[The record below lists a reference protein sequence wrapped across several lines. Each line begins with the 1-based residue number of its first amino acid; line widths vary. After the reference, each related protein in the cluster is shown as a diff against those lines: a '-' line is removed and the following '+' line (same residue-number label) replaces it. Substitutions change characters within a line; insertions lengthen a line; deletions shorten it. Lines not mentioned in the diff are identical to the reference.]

1 MPNYVLSNTSYR
13 VVKGEYALNSAV
25 GYNLGKTKNFSN
37 PIKWCHFIVSA
48 GYATVAV
55 ITLAHVVWYF
65 AAREVLAY
73 PPDIYLRDYIILPFI
88 GLSAVNIAVDF
99 LVRSNRVPLVFK
111 EYISLTLFLIFSF
124 YLSLTHKTTTILFGS
139 FTLSVFVS
147 AIFSNTKITL
157 RILLMGTLALLISG
171 AKLYIEENLDSNVL
185 MDVFV
190 AWDMLL
196 CSYVLARVL
205 IRYGHDNLI
214 ALMCFY
220 NKQQSMQEQLK
231 LDAFTGLYN
240 RNTFDESMQKL
251 MEECRT
257 SNLCLSLAVIDVD
270 NFKRVNDVYG
280 HATGDRVLI
289 SLAQI
294 LKSIKKE
301 AIQVFRIGGD
311 EFAILFKGYSVQ
323 ESYQICENI
332 RKTMEASSLYEIDK
346 VTFSCGLAG
355 LSLQHA
361 SPDEL
366 LRSADSALYAAKS
379 KGRNKVATYDG
390 PTE

>member
-1 MPNYVLSNTSYR
+1 MNRDVD
-13 VVKGEYALNSAV
+13 
-25 GYNLGKTKNFSN
+25 YNLDKVESFSN
-37 PIKWCHFIVSA
+37 PIKWCHFIVNA
-48 GYATVAV
+48 GFATVAV

-88 GLSAVNIAVDF
+88 GLSAINVVVDF

-111 EYISLTLFLIFSF
+111 EYISLTLFVIFSF
-124 YLSLTHKTTTILFGS
+124 YLSLTHKITTILFGS
-139 FTLSVFVS
+139 YALSVLGS
-147 AIFSNTKITL
+147 AIFSNAKITL
-157 RILLMGTLALLISG
+157 RIFLMGTLALLISG
-171 AKLYIEENLDSNVL
+171 AKLYVEERFASNVL

-196 CSYVLARVL
+196 CSYLLARVL

-214 ALMCFY
+214 ALMCFH
-220 NKQQSMQEQLK
+220 NKQQSMEEQLK

-240 RNTFDESMQKL
+240 RKTFDEFMQEL

-257 SNLCLSLAVIDVD
+257 SNLCLSLAIIDVD
-270 NFKRVNDVYG
+270 SFKRVNDVYG
-280 HATGDRVLI
+280 HVTGDRVLI
-289 SLAQI
+289 CLAQI
-294 LKSIKKE
+294 LKSNKKE

-311 EFAILFKGYSVQ
+311 EFAILFKGYCVQ
-323 ESYQICENI
+323 ESYQICENM
-332 RKTMEASSLYEIDK
+332 RKKMEASSLYEIDK

-355 LSLQHA
+355 LSLQHG
-361 SPDEL
+361 SSDEL
-366 LRSADSALYAAKS
+366 LRAADSALYAAKS

-390 PTE
+390 LPEYTVK